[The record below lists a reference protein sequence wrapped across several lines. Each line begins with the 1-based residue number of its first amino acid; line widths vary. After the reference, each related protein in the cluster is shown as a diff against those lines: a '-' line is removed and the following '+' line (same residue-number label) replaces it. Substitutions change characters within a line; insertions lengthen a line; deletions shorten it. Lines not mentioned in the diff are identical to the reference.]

1 MDAGTSRCSLWR
13 AEDLNHTVLHL
24 VQLLGYCPEG
34 QFADAELIPTMVG
47 SNQGNE
53 ASPIDLDQSQRPE
66 VMYRAVLISLTAKTV
81 SSAAVKARAP

>member
-1 MDAGTSRCSLWR
+1 
-13 AEDLNHTVLHL
+13 
-24 VQLLGYCPEG
+24 
-34 QFADAELIPTMVG
+34 MVG

-81 SSAAVKARAP
+81 PSAAVKARAP